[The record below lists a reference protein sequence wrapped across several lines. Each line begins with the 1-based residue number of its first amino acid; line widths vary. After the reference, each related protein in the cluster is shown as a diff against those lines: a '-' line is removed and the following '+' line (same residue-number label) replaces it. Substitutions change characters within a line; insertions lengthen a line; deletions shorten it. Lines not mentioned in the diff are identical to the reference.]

1 MRHLLARTAGARLAL
16 STAPPRPGI
25 GERLF
30 GKHKTA
36 AFNIGTWAVCFSL
49 AMQLLKLRGERVE
62 AEAARDA
69 ARAELAEL
77 RASLARLER
86 DGDGADAARAAPALD
101 DALAAAAKS
110 LRAKPAL
117 VRAEVARV
125 VRASQQRAPAE
136 EELALFAA
144 VETASA
150 PPAALDA
157 KKAAGMV

>member
-1 MRHLLARTAGARLAL
+1 MRHLLARSAGARLAL
-16 STAPPRPGI
+16 STAPPRLGV

-30 GKHKTA
+30 GKHKTT

-62 AEAARDA
+62 AEGARDA

-77 RASLARLER
+77 RASLARIER
-86 DGDGADAARAAPALD
+86 DGADAAGAPPELE
-101 DALAAAAKS
+101 DALVAAAKS

-150 PPAALDA
+150 PPAAADA